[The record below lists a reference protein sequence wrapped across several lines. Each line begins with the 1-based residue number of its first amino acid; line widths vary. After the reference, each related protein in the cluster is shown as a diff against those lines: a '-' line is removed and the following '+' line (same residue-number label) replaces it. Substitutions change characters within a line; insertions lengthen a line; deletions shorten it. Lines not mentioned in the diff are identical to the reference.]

1 MKNSNIN
8 HDVIHGLGSNV
19 KMKDSGIEWIGKL
32 PEHWKACRFKDFIKL
47 CTDTSNSINKIGLE
61 NIESGTGRFIET
73 STKFEGN
80 GVEFKKDS
88 IVYGKLRPYLQ
99 KVWMAE
105 FSGNAVGDFFVFN
118 ARKNAMPAYI
128 KYVMLSD
135 GFTKVADRS
144 TSGAKMPR
152 VSSDFILSLNY
163 CIPSLVDQQR
173 MVTYLDTKLSEI
185 DHQVSLLTSKRDAYL
200 RLKKSII
207 NHAVTRGLDPN
218 VKMKDSGIEWIG
230 EVPKH
235 WEVKRMKELSAIGSG
250 TTPKSGEDKYY
261 ENGIHPWLNTSDV
274 QDCVINEAKFSITDK
289 ALNDY
294 SILKYYPIGT
304 ILIAM
309 YGGGTI
315 GNVALMNISATI
327 NQACCAIVSNEKLLL
342 PKYLFCYLKCHKKK
356 IISLGFGGTQVNL
369 SQAIIAQ
376 LPVVLPPLPE
386 QRAIATYLDDKC
398 AKIDTIVSNLDKQ
411 ISRYADLKRSLI
423 DEVITGK
430 RAV

>member
-1 MKNSNIN
+1 MRLRIKDICDYVSRGTTPDYVDEGANKVMNQATFSKGWIDESNIRYTSKTN
-8 HDVIHGLGSNV
+8 KGARIMKGDLLMASTGGGVLGKVFFFDDDDSFYADSHVTIMRNSKGANLMKYLYYYFYLRYDEINATMVKGSTNQTELQRNYLLSYELDVPTL
-19 KMKDSGIEWIGKL
+19 
-32 PEHWKACRFKDFIKL
+32 A
-47 CTDTSNSINKIGLE
+47 
-61 NIESGTGRFIET
+61 
-73 STKFEGN
+73 
-80 GVEFKKDS
+80 
-88 IVYGKLRPYLQ
+88 
-99 KVWMAE
+99 
-105 FSGNAVGDFFVFN
+105 
-118 ARKNAMPAYI
+118 
-128 KYVMLSD
+128 
-135 GFTKVADRS
+135 
-144 TSGAKMPR
+144 
-152 VSSDFILSLNY
+152 
-163 CIPSLVDQQR
+163 DQQR

-185 DHQVSLLTSKRDAYL
+185 DHQVSLLTSKRNAYL

-207 NHAVTRGLDPN
+207 NHAVTHGLNPN

-230 EVPKH
+230 EVPEH

-294 SILKYYPIGT
+294 SVLKYYPIGT

-376 LPVVLPPLPE
+376 LTVVLPPLPE

>member
-1 MKNSNIN
+1 MKKSHIDWCPVIPDHWEEKRIKDIAFLQSGNSITAMDIAEEGKYPVYGGNGLRGYTNNYTNDGDYVLIGRQGALCGNIN
-8 HDVIHGLGSNV
+8 YACGKFYATEHAVVVYTKNEEITYWLGETLKAANLNRLSMTAAQPGLAVSTLN
-19 KMKDSGIEWIGKL
+19 IQ
-32 PEHWKACRFKDFIKL
+32 FIPYPPRKERIRIANYL
-47 CTDTSNSINKIGLE
+47 AEKCT
-61 NIESGTGRFIET
+61 
-73 STKFEGN
+73 
-80 GVEFKKDS
+80 
-88 IVYGKLRPYLQ
+88 
-99 KVWMAE
+99 
-105 FSGNAVGDFFVFN
+105 
-118 ARKNAMPAYI
+118 
-128 KYVMLSD
+128 
-135 GFTKVADRS
+135 
-144 TSGAKMPR
+144 
-152 VSSDFILSLNY
+152 
-163 CIPSLVDQQR
+163 
-173 MVTYLDTKLSEI
+173 EI
-185 DHQVSLLTSKRDAYL
+185 DTQVSLLTSKRDAYL

-207 NHAVTRGLDPN
+207 NHAVTHGLNPN

-230 EVPKH
+230 EVPEH
-235 WEVKRMKELSAIGSG
+235 WEVKRMKELSAISSG

-294 SILKYYPIGT
+294 SVLKYYPIGT

-411 ISRYADLKRSLI
+411 ISRYGDLKRSLI

>member
-1 MKNSNIN
+1 MIL
-8 HDVIHGLGSNV
+8 D
-19 KMKDSGIEWIGKL
+19 
-32 PEHWKACRFKDFIKL
+32 HWKELLFKQ
-47 CTDTSNSINKIGLE
+47 CVTINNGRDYK
-61 NIESGTGRFIET
+61 NIESTEGVPVIGSGGQFTYCTEEMYNGEVIFLGRKGTIDKPIYYKGPFWAVDTMFYAIPNKKFCAKYLYYL
-73 STKFEGN
+73 STCFP
-80 GVEFKKDS
+80 FKGISTQTALPSMTQTALKN
-88 IVYGKLRPYLQ
+88 V
-99 KVWMAE
+99 V
-105 FSGNAVGDFFVFN
+105 VF
-118 ARKNAMPAYI
+118 
-128 KYVMLSD
+128 
-135 GFTKVADRS
+135 T
-144 TSGAKMPR
+144 
-152 VSSDFILSLNY
+152 
-163 CIPSLVDQQR
+163 PSLADQQR

-207 NHAVTRGLDPN
+207 NHAVTRGLNPN

-230 EVPKH
+230 EVPEH
-235 WEVKRMKELSAIGSG
+235 WKVKRMKELSAIGSG

-294 SILKYYPIGT
+294 SVLKYYPIGT

-327 NQACCAIVSNEKLLL
+327 NQACCAIVSNEKLLF

-398 AKIDTIVSNLDKQ
+398 AKIDTVVSNLDKQ

>member
-19 KMKDSGIEWIGKL
+19 KMKDSGIEWIGKV

-144 TSGAKMPR
+144 TAGAKMPR

-173 MVTYLDTKLSEI
+173 MVTYLDTNLSEI

-207 NHAVTRGLDPN
+207 NHAVTRGLNPN

-230 EVPKH
+230 EVPEH
-235 WEVKRMKELSAIGSG
+235 WEVKRLKNVVECNAKSLGEN
-250 TTPKSGEDKYY
+250 TPKDSIIKYV
-261 ENGIHPWLNTSDV
+261 EISDV
-274 QDCVINEAKFSITDK
+274 DHVHGINNIQSLMFGEAPSRARRITQKGDIIISTVRTYLK
-289 ALNDY
+289 A
-294 SILKYYPIGT
+294 
-304 ILIAM
+304 IAK
-309 YGGGTI
+309 I
-315 GNVALMNISATI
+315 EDDDI
-327 NQACCAIVSNEKLLL
+327 IVSTGFAVLHPTKCNGE
-342 PKYLFCYLKCHKKK
+342 YLAYYILSESFINRVEMLSK
-356 IISLGFGGTQVNL
+356 GT
-369 SQAIIAQ
+369 SYPAINASDLVSIN
-376 LPVVLPPLPE
+376 VLIPPLPE
-386 QRAIATYLDDKC
+386 QHDIATYLGDKC

>member
-1 MKNSNIN
+1 MIQSYIDWTPLILDHWEELLFKQCVTIN
-8 HDVIHGLGSNV
+8 NGRDY
-19 KMKDSGIEWIGKL
+19 K
-32 PEHWKACRFKDFIKL
+32 
-47 CTDTSNSINKIGLE
+47 
-61 NIESGTGRFIET
+61 NIESTEGVPVIGSGGQFTYCTEEMYNGEVIFHGRKGTIDKPIYYKGPFWAVDTMFYAIPNKKFCAKYLYYL
-73 STKFEGN
+73 STCFP
-80 GVEFKKDS
+80 FKGISTQTALPSMTQTALKN
-88 IVYGKLRPYLQ
+88 V
-99 KVWMAE
+99 V
-105 FSGNAVGDFFVFN
+105 VF
-118 ARKNAMPAYI
+118 
-128 KYVMLSD
+128 
-135 GFTKVADRS
+135 T
-144 TSGAKMPR
+144 
-152 VSSDFILSLNY
+152 
-163 CIPSLVDQQR
+163 PSLADQQR

-207 NHAVTRGLDPN
+207 NHAITRGLNPN

-230 EVPKH
+230 EVPEH

-294 SILKYYPIGT
+294 SVLKYYPIGT

-398 AKIDTIVSNLDKQ
+398 VKIDTIVSNLDKQ
-411 ISRYADLKRSLI
+411 ISRYGDLKRSLI

>member
-1 MKNSNIN
+1 MIL
-8 HDVIHGLGSNV
+8 D
-19 KMKDSGIEWIGKL
+19 
-32 PEHWKACRFKDFIKL
+32 HWKELLFKQ
-47 CTDTSNSINKIGLE
+47 CVTINNGRDYK
-61 NIESGTGRFIET
+61 NIESTEGVPVIGSGGQFTYCTEEMYNGEVIFLGRKGTIDKPIYYKGPFWAVDTMFYAIPNKKFCAKYLYYL
-73 STKFEGN
+73 STCFP
-80 GVEFKKDS
+80 FKGISTQTALPSMTQTALKN
-88 IVYGKLRPYLQ
+88 V
-99 KVWMAE
+99 V
-105 FSGNAVGDFFVFN
+105 VF
-118 ARKNAMPAYI
+118 
-128 KYVMLSD
+128 
-135 GFTKVADRS
+135 T
-144 TSGAKMPR
+144 
-152 VSSDFILSLNY
+152 
-163 CIPSLVDQQR
+163 PSLADQQR

-207 NHAVTRGLDPN
+207 NHAVTRGLNPN

-230 EVPKH
+230 EVPEH
-235 WEVKRMKELSAIGSG
+235 WKVKRMKELSAIGSG

-294 SILKYYPIGT
+294 SVLKYYPIGT

-327 NQACCAIVSNEKLLL
+327 NQACCAIVSNEKLLF

-386 QRAIATYLDDKC
+386 QCAIATYLDDKC
-398 AKIDTIVSNLDKQ
+398 AKIDTVVSNLDKQ

>member
-1 MKNSNIN
+1 MKKSHIDWCPVIPDHWEEKRIKDIAFLQSGNSITAMDFVEDGKYPVYGGNGLRGYTNTYTNEGDYVLIGRQGALCGNIN
-8 HDVIHGLGSNV
+8 YAHGKFYASEHAVVVYPKKEEITLWLGETLRTANLNRLSMTAAQPGLAVSTLNLQFIPFPP
-19 KMKDSGIEWIGKL
+19 KDERIRI
-32 PEHWKACRFKDFIKL
+32 
-47 CTDTSNSINKIGLE
+47 
-61 NIESGTGRFIET
+61 
-73 STKFEGN
+73 
-80 GVEFKKDS
+80 
-88 IVYGKLRPYLQ
+88 
-99 KVWMAE
+99 
-105 FSGNAVGDFFVFN
+105 
-118 ARKNAMPAYI
+118 
-128 KYVMLSD
+128 
-135 GFTKVADRS
+135 
-144 TSGAKMPR
+144 AK
-152 VSSDFILSLNY
+152 
-163 CIPSLVDQQR
+163 
-173 MVTYLDTKLSEI
+173 YLDKKLSEI

-207 NHAVTRGLDPN
+207 NHAVTRGLNPN

-230 EVPKH
+230 EVPEH

-294 SILKYYPIGT
+294 SVLKYYPIGT

>member
-1 MKNSNIN
+1 MKKSHIDWCPVIPDHWEEKRIKDIAFLQSGNSITAMDFVEDGKYPVYGGNGLRGYTNTYTNEGDYVLIGRQGALCGNIN
-8 HDVIHGLGSNV
+8 YAHGKFYASEHAVVVYPKKEEITLWLGETLRTANLNRLSMTAAQPGLAVSTLNLQFIPFPP
-19 KMKDSGIEWIGKL
+19 KDERIRI
-32 PEHWKACRFKDFIKL
+32 
-47 CTDTSNSINKIGLE
+47 
-61 NIESGTGRFIET
+61 
-73 STKFEGN
+73 
-80 GVEFKKDS
+80 
-88 IVYGKLRPYLQ
+88 
-99 KVWMAE
+99 
-105 FSGNAVGDFFVFN
+105 
-118 ARKNAMPAYI
+118 
-128 KYVMLSD
+128 
-135 GFTKVADRS
+135 
-144 TSGAKMPR
+144 AK
-152 VSSDFILSLNY
+152 
-163 CIPSLVDQQR
+163 
-173 MVTYLDTKLSEI
+173 YLDKKLSEI

-207 NHAVTRGLDPN
+207 NHAVTRGLNPN

-230 EVPKH
+230 EVPEH

-294 SILKYYPIGT
+294 SVLKYYPIGT

-369 SQAIIAQ
+369 SQAIIAH

-411 ISRYADLKRSLI
+411 ISCYADLKRSLI

>member
-1 MKNSNIN
+1 MRLKDITIFSPQYVGDNIDG
-8 HDVIHGLGSNV
+8 DVSFVPMESLRNGTIDYKTIPFLKAKGKYTYFGNQDLLIAKVTPCFENGNIAIARNLLNGIGFGSSEIFVLRPNKEV
-19 KMKDSGIEWIGKL
+19 ISQYLFYLSQSRDFQD
-32 PEHWKACRFKDFIKL
+32 KACATMCGVGGLKRISPLFMRTYEFDMP
-47 CTDTSNSINKIGLE
+47 SIE
-61 NIESGTGRFIET
+61 N
-73 STKFEGN
+73 
-80 GVEFKKDS
+80 
-88 IVYGKLRPYLQ
+88 
-99 KVWMAE
+99 
-105 FSGNAVGDFFVFN
+105 
-118 ARKNAMPAYI
+118 
-128 KYVMLSD
+128 
-135 GFTKVADRS
+135 
-144 TSGAKMPR
+144 
-152 VSSDFILSLNY
+152 
-163 CIPSLVDQQR
+163 QQR
-173 MVTYLDTKLSEI
+173 KVTYLDTKLSEI

-207 NHAVTRGLDPN
+207 NHVVTHGLNPN

-250 TTPKSGEDKYY
+250 TTPKSGEYKYY

-294 SILKYYPIGT
+294 SVLKYYPIGT

-386 QRAIATYLDDKC
+386 QHALATYLDDKC
-398 AKIDTIVSNLDKQ
+398 AKIDTILSNLNKQ
-411 ISRYADLKRSLI
+411 ISCYGDLKRSLI